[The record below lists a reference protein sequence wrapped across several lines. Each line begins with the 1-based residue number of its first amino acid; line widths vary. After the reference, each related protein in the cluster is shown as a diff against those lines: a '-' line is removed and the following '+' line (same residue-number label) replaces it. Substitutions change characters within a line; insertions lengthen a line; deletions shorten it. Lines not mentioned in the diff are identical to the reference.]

1 MAKPCFKCVPMFTLA
16 LYTLVRND
24 NCVQSCLVRVYILGP
39 IRPATMKNPLVQE
52 HFIEMSEVHRETM
65 FYPCIGTDSSSLVNV
80 SS

>member
-1 MAKPCFKCVPMFTLA
+1 MAKPCSKRVFTLNFA
-16 LYTLVRND
+16 LKTLCRNE
-24 NCVQSCLVRVYILGP
+24 NSVQSCFFSVCILRP

-65 FYPCIGTDSSSLVNV
+65 FYPCIGTDSSSSVNV

>member
-1 MAKPCFKCVPMFTLA
+1 
-16 LYTLVRND
+16 
-24 NCVQSCLVRVYILGP
+24 
-39 IRPATMKNPLVQE
+39 MKNPLVQE